1 MTQQVRGVLL
11 DIDGTLVNSNDAH
24 AHSWVDA
31 MEELGYHAD
40 FEKVRPLIGMGGD
53 KVLPDVLGI
62 QKDSEQGK
70 KIEQRRKDIFKQK
83 YLPTVKPFPKAKELL
98 QRMHDDGLT
107 LVVATSSTP
116 DELKSML
123 DIIGPHVQ
131 DLMAQETTAK
141 DAPKSKPN
149 PQVID
154 VAIQRSGHSASE
166 LLMLGDTP
174 YDIESAAKASVKTVA
189 LRSGG
194 WGDKDL
200 SQAIAIYDNTADL
213 LEHYDESPFKQGIPV
228 GA

>member
-31 MEELGYHAD
+31 MEAQGYHAD

-53 KVLPDVLGI
+53 KVLPDVLDI

-70 KIEQRRKDIFKQK
+70 KIDQRRKEFFKEK
-83 YLPTVKPFPKAKELL
+83 YFPTVKPFPAAKELL

-107 LVVATSSTP
+107 LVVATSASSE
-116 DELKSML
+116 ELKKLL
-123 DIIGPHVQ
+123 DVIGPHVE
-131 DLMAQETTAK
+131 DLMTQETTSK

-149 PQVID
+149 PQIMD
-154 VAIQRSGHSASE
+154 VAIQRSGLAANE

-174 YDIESAAKASVKTVA
+174 YDIEAAEKAGVKTVA
-189 LRSGG
+189 FRSGG
-194 WGDKDL
+194 WEDKDL
-200 SQAIAIYDNTADL
+200 SHAIAIYDNTADL
-213 LEHYDESPFKQGIPV
+213 LAHYDESPFKQGINV
-228 GA
+228 GG

>member
-1 MTQQVRGVLL
+1 MEQQVCGVLL

-31 MEELGYHAD
+31 MDEQGYHVD

-53 KVLPDVLGI
+53 KVLPDVLNI

-70 KIEQRRKDIFKQK
+70 KIEQRRKDIFKEK
-83 YLPTVKPFPKAKELL
+83 YLSTVKPFPKAKELL
-98 QRMHDDGLT
+98 QHMHDAGLT

-116 DELKSML
+116 NELKDLL

-131 DLMAQETTAK
+131 DLMTQETTAK

-149 PQVID
+149 PEVMD
-154 VAIQRSGHSASE
+154 VAIQRSGHSANE

-174 YDIESAAKASVKTVA
+174 YDIEAAARAGVKTVA
-189 LRSGG
+189 VRSGG
-194 WGDKDL
+194 WADKDL

-213 LEHYDESPFKQGIPV
+213 LAHYDESPFKQGIAV